1 MNPLMAALY
10 IEAQQ
15 AELSRRARKRHV
27 DPTASA
33 RVKRS
38 RSSRLWF

>member
-1 MNPLMAALY
+1 MNPLLAALY
-10 IEAQQ
+10 IDAHQ
-15 AELSRRARKRHV
+15 AELSRRARERHI
-27 DPTASA
+27 DPAANA